1 MVPPSVNCPPG
12 QFPSILPLI
21 VGILTT
27 LTSAT
32 LAVAGFYKNWYIPE
46 LPHLFFGLLILS
58 AVAALLTVPLGM
70 EWAARN
76 GHHREAP
83 EEVNR
88 PHFETPPS
96 QLSPVSVCAAL
107 GTTLAAGL
115 PLFLV
120 TTRQAEYGPN
130 MIGTKKPPGY
140 WSYFIKEIYEPTQEV
155 PADLRLLETL
165 FVEIDES
172 SLSGESAPVPK
183 AAAAVQR
190 SGESPD
196 LSGMALAGT
205 VVTRG
210 KATGVVVA
218 TGSATESGQVMHLVK
233 KAKEKKTPLQALL
246 KEVAGTLSLL
256 AISLSGGAAL
266 VGLLRGQ
273 PWQSVLLTGLSLLFA
288 TVPEELPILITATLA
303 VSSQA
308 LSSRSIF
315 VKRLRAAESLAYVDT
330 ILTDKTGTLT
340 HNKLR
345 LETVWTHTDEKHGS
359 AESHITSLV
368 RAWLFMSSIG
378 DRGSPY
384 PPTVESYVGMDES
397 LRANDLDAF
406 DKAVL
411 QAMAENDVT
420 YEVTAVRGR
429 KAVMTSETAHALFRE
444 KRNAE
449 LVEETPFDS
458 RTKFAARMFELVHPE
473 GSRTRTTFL
482 KGAPEYL
489 LAMCGGREKH
499 PEAAA
504 NIERATQA
512 GHRLLGYASRREDD
526 ISTFLG
532 FLAFEDPVRVDA
544 PPAVMLCQSAGIRVI
559 VVSGDHVNTVIAV
572 AQAVGIC
579 RSDIESGMSAVD
591 GSISGLGDLS
601 GEALR
606 SLVAGNS
613 VFGRTSP
620 TDKLSLLTALQEAGH
635 VVLVTGDGTNDGPI
649 LASADI
655 GVAMG
660 RGTDVA
666 RASCSVVLMDDA
678 FAGVTLALRE
688 GRRMFA
694 NLRKALAFYL
704 GAKAGLLTIFGAG
717 AFLSCFPLRPLHI
730 FILELFM
737 DLGASTAFVMEPAD
751 SDAMT
756 RAPERARAYFFDRE
770 MLTWIA
776 TSAGCMAACVL
787 TCYCYGLALLDER
800 SAQTLAFLAW
810 LLGHVLLALNMRT
823 FYQPV
828 LYKGLFSNVGML
840 IWFAAAFLFA
850 SACISLPQIAGLLDL
865 SRLDVSSILVVLAS
879 TVVLTSWIEVGKML
893 TWMRRR
899 EDVSDVG
906 DRDGALLHPLLG

>member
-140 WSYFIKEIYEPTQEV
+140 WSYFIKEIYEPTQLLLLAVGVLYALFGGLSEACTAFGIILLMVGAEVHTEWRAKRALGVLANSAPSYARVRREGRVVQILKQELVPGDIVLLRTGDEV

-359 AESHITSLV
+359 AESHITSL
-368 RAWLFMSSIG
+368 
-378 DRGSPY
+378 
-384 PPTVESYVGMDES
+384 
-397 LRANDLDAF
+397 
-406 DKAVL
+406 
-411 QAMAENDVT
+411 
-420 YEVTAVRGR
+420 
-429 KAVMTSETAHALFRE
+429 
-444 KRNAE
+444 
-449 LVEETPFDS
+449 
-458 RTKFAARMFELVHPE
+458 

>member
-359 AESHITSLV
+359 AESHITSL
-368 RAWLFMSSIG
+368 
-378 DRGSPY
+378 
-384 PPTVESYVGMDES
+384 
-397 LRANDLDAF
+397 
-406 DKAVL
+406 
-411 QAMAENDVT
+411 
-420 YEVTAVRGR
+420 
-429 KAVMTSETAHALFRE
+429 
-444 KRNAE
+444 
-449 LVEETPFDS
+449 
-458 RTKFAARMFELVHPE
+458 

>member
-140 WSYFIKEIYEPTQEV
+140 WSYFIKEIYEPTQLLLLAVGVLYALFGGLSEACTAFGIILLMVGAEV
-155 PADLRLLETL
+155 HTEWRAKRALGVLAN
-165 FVEIDES
+165 
-172 SLSGESAPVPK
+172 SAPSYARVRREGRVVQILKQELVPGDI
-183 AAAAVQR
+183 VLLR
-190 SGESPD
+190 
-196 LSGMALAGT
+196 
-205 VVTRG
+205 
-210 KATGVVVA
+210 TGD
-218 TGSATESGQVMHLVK
+218 
-233 KAKEKKTPLQALL
+233 
-246 KEVAGTLSLL
+246 VAGTLSLL